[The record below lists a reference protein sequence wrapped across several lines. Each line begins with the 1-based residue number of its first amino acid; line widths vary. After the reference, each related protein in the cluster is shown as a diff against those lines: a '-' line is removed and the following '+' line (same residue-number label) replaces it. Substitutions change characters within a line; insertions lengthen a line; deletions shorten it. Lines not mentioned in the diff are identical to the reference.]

1 MPPFR
6 PALILRSTAPLPKIV
21 HATLPPSATHS
32 QSPSYLAAAKKQA
45 NYLAIFAS
53 GIALTSIVTVFIGYH
68 IQHLTEELEHT
79 TADTHKHILALEKR
93 LQALETAS
101 LGQGG
106 DKASHIE
113 PKGKRSGWF

>member
-6 PALILRSTAPLPKIV
+6 PAWILHSTGPVPKII
-21 HATLPPSATHS
+21 HATLPPSVAHP

-45 NYLAIFAS
+45 NYVAIFAS

-79 TADTHKHILALEKR
+79 KADTHKHILALEKR
-93 LQALETAS
+93 LQALESAS
-101 LGQGG
+101 LEQEGSR
-106 DKASHIE
+106 APHSE
-113 PKGKRSGWF
+113 TKGKRSGWF